1 MKLMETIRDYKE
13 QRAAAS
19 RALQAE
25 CIVNE
30 IVQHTGLSYDEIKT
44 RSREEKF
51 VRAKRAICYHL
62 RVRLNMKMQ
71 EIGEIVGLKDHTS
84 VIHHLQRAREIIM
97 IYKNDSEAKLLAL
110 AHKSEFVPEPKK
122 CVLFELKGNIS
133 PVAYSICKHK

>member
-1 MKLMETIRDYKE
+1 METIRDYKE
-13 QRAAAS
+13 QRAEAR

-44 RSREEKF
+44 RSRDEKF
-51 VRAKRAICYHL
+51 VRAKRALCYHL
-62 RVRLNMKMQ
+62 RVRLNMKTQ
-71 EIGEIVGLKDHTS
+71 EIAEMVGLKDYS
-84 VIHHLQRAREIIM
+84 SAIHHLQRAREIIM

-122 CVLFELKGNIS
+122 CVLFELKGSIS

>member
-1 MKLMETIRDYKE
+1 MKPMETIRDYKE
-13 QRAAAS
+13 QRAA
-19 RALQAE
+19 ALQAE

-30 IVQHTGLSYDEIKT
+30 IVQHTGLPHDEIK
-44 RSREEKF
+44 SRNRGEKF
-51 VRAKRAICYHL
+51 VRAKRALCYHL

>member
-1 MKLMETIRDYKE
+1 METIRDYKE
-13 QRAAAS
+13 QRAEAR

-51 VRAKRAICYHL
+51 VRAKRALCYHL
-62 RVRLNMKMQ
+62 RVRLNMPFR
-71 EIGEIVGLKDHTS
+71 EISAIVGVKDHS
-84 VIHHLQRAREIIM
+84 SAIHHLQRAREIIV
-97 IYKNDSEAKLLAL
+97 IYKNDSEAELLAL

-122 CVLFELKGNIS
+122 CELFELKGSIS